1 MPELTIILLL
11 FLSGV
16 LAGVCNAVAGG
27 GTFFTFPV
35 FLSAGIPPV
44 VANASNA
51 VAVWPGHALAAV
63 GYRRELREF
72 NHRMKSSIIIAIM
85 GGAFGALLLAYI
97 GNRAF
102 SMLIPFLILF
112 ATLLFCFG
120 KSVNSWIND
129 RTASVSIETP
139 GYVTRLFEFVVAAYG
154 GFFGAGLGIMLMGGL
169 LMLGVH
175 DIHANN
181 ALKNLLGAII
191 IATRPMY
198 SSLLRSLRSLL
209 KYVFAALLKPY
220 TGLPSLLPRY
230 MSLIKSLSCVSFE
243 TRGLRANLAISV
255 WRIFLIPG
263 LNFLK

>member
-1 MPELTIILLL
+1 MPELSIMLLL

-27 GTFFTFPV
+27 GTFFTFPI

-72 NHRMKSSIIIAIM
+72 NHGMKSSIIIAIM

-112 ATLLFCFG
+112 ATLLFGFG

-191 IATRPMY
+191 T
-198 SSLLRSLRSLL
+198 
-209 KYVFAALLKPY
+209 
-220 TGLPSLLPRY
+220 
-230 MSLIKSLSCVSFE
+230 
-243 TRGLRANLAISV
+243 AISV
-255 WRIFLIPG
+255 VVLSISGLVSWPHTIFAFIGAVIGGLLGVPLARLLSDIWLRRLVISIGIFLTIHYFVKYY
-263 LNFLK
+263 L